1 MGKLLE
7 LEAISKNYG
16 DDPILS
22 DISFSIERGRAL
34 AIIGNSGGGKT
45 TLLTIMGLLQRPSS
59 GRVVIDGQDTGGL
72 QPHEYARLRGQY
84 YGFVFQ
90 RARLLNSLNALENVL
105 APAWFGRRGK
115 NLEQRA
121 KELLERFDLS
131 HRLHYKPQ
139 ELSLGQL
146 RRISLARALLL
157 EPPVLLADEPTN
169 DLDPDL
175 AESVADS
182 LLEARNSG
190 ASVVIVTHDPALAV
204 RADTVL
210 RLRQGRLQPEVAGY
224 PRT

>member
-1 MGKLLE
+1 MGTLLE
-7 LEAISKNYG
+7 LEAIGKSYG
-16 DDPILS
+16 SDPVLS
-22 DISFSIERGRAL
+22 DISLTLERGRSL

-45 TLLTIMGLLQRPSS
+45 TLLSIIGLLQQPSS
-59 GRVVIDGQDTGGL
+59 GRVIIDGQETGGL

-105 APAWFGRRGK
+105 APAWFSRRDQ

-121 KELLERFDLS
+121 KALLERFELS
-131 HRLHYKPQ
+131 QRLHYKPQ

-175 AESVADS
+175 AKSVAAS
-182 LLEARNSG
+182 LFEARDHG
-190 ASVVIVTHDPALAV
+190 AAVVIVTHDPALAV

-210 RLRQGRLQPEVAGY
+210 RLQQGHLYPEIAG
-224 PRT
+224 